1 METERLR
8 ALGQAAVGFL
18 ERGEGWE
25 AMSQVLAADLGS
37 SDAFWSNLVGVCQEK
52 QVRMEGPRAEE
63 IQEQQVTCL
72 CFAML
77 GLLCRKEQSV
87 ALLREGREMCM
98 RGFFLSSSA
107 K

>member
-72 CFAML
+72 CV
-77 GLLCRKEQSV
+77 LLCLGYCVGKSRVWPSLE
-87 ALLREGREMCM
+87 REGKC
-98 RGFFLSSSA
+98 A
-107 K
+107 